1 MNDELMEQI
10 DEWHKA
16 EKHQEIIDALEQI
29 PEAERDFET
38 TGFLARAY
46 NNIEEYAKAAEL
58 LESVREEGAE
68 DERCT
73 GDKTKCIKEEQR
85 QKDR

>member
-1 MNDELMEQI
+1 MNDELMKQI

-38 TGFLARAY
+38 TSLLARAY

-58 LESVREEGAE
+58 LESVRRKALKMNGGISEW
-68 DERCT
+68 DMPS
-73 GDKTKCIKEEQR
+73 IF
-85 QKDR
+85 

>member
-1 MNDELMEQI
+1 MNDELMKQI

-38 TGFLARAY
+38 TSLLARAY
-46 NNIEEYAKAAEL
+46 NNIEEYAKPLNCLNPSGRKALKMNGGISEWDMP
-58 LESVREEGAE
+58 S
-68 DERCT
+68 
-73 GDKTKCIKEEQR
+73 IF
-85 QKDR
+85 

>member
-38 TGFLARAY
+38 TGLQGRTTILR
-46 NNIEEYAKAAEL
+46 NMPKPRNCSNPSGRKALKMNGGISEWDMP
-58 LESVREEGAE
+58 S
-68 DERCT
+68 
-73 GDKTKCIKEEQR
+73 IF
-85 QKDR
+85 

>member
-29 PEAERDFET
+29 PEAERDFE
-38 TGFLARAY
+38 
-46 NNIEEYAKAAEL
+46 N
-58 LESVREEGAE
+58 
-68 DERCT
+68 
-73 GDKTKCIKEEQR
+73 
-85 QKDR
+85 DRLSCKGVQQY